1 MSLRQ
6 VVVIGALLLGL
17 LFALPVRAQSPVDE
31 ISEELICQCGC
42 NLLLSDCDHAVCR
55 SRDEMTA
62 LISQKLAQ
70 GQSKSEIIQSFVDQ
84 YGEQVLAV
92 PTKRGFNLVAWILP
106 FGALMAGGGVVY
118 TLLRAWVR
126 QGKRR
131 LVSDMAEVGEEDEE
145 YGRRLEKELEEFIER

>member
-1 MSLRQ
+1 MRLRL

-17 LFALPVRAQSPVDE
+17 LSALPVRAQSPVED
-31 ISEELICQCGC
+31 ISEELLCQCGC
-42 NLLLSDCDHAVCR
+42 NTLLSECRHAVCG

-92 PTKRGFNLVAWILP
+92 PSKRGFNLVVWILP
-106 FGALMAGGGVVY
+106 FGALMAGGGVIY
-118 TLLRAWVR
+118 TLLRTWVR

-131 LVSDMAEVGEEDEE
+131 LASDAAEVGDENE
-145 YGRRLEKELEEFIER
+145 KYGRRLEKELEEFRER

>member
-1 MSLRQ
+1 MRLRL

-17 LFALPVRAQSPVDE
+17 LSALPVRAQSPADD
-31 ISEELICQCGC
+31 ISEKLICQCGC
-42 NLLLSDCDHAVCR
+42 TLLLSNCDHATCG

-62 LISQKLAQ
+62 LISQGLAQ

-92 PTKRGFNLVAWILP
+92 PSKRGFNLVAWTLP

-118 TLLRAWVR
+118 ILLRAWVR

-131 LVSDMAEVGEEDEE
+131 LASDAAEVGEENEE
-145 YGRRLEKELEEFIER
+145 YRRRLEKELEEFIER